1 VWAGVDVGGRRKGF
15 HVALVDAALHVA
27 FHRARNVQECLD
39 VVRHDEIVGVDAPPG
54 WAEPGA
60 SSRAGE
66 RAFARA
72 RVCGIRFTPDEAT
85 AARRTDHYYEW
96 VDHGIEL
103 WAALRDAGLRSV
115 EVFPTASW
123 TRWLGGRGS
132 RSRAAWSRDGL
143 AQLAATVG
151 GLDGVR
157 DQDTRDAVAAAL
169 TARQWAVAP
178 ASVESFDG
186 LVVPLPETLGAALV
200 P

>member
-1 VWAGVDVGGRRKGF
+1 MWAGVDVGGRRKGF
-15 HVALVDAALHVA
+15 HVAVVDARLHVTTA
-27 FHRARNVQECLD
+27 RAGDAQGCLEL
-39 VVRHDEIVGVDAPPG
+39 VRHAAAVGVDAPPG
-54 WAEPGA
+54 WAEPGE

-85 AARRTDHYYEW
+85 AAQRTDRYYEW
-96 VDHGIEL
+96 VEHGIEL
-103 WAALRDAGLRSV
+103 WAALRGAGVRPV

-123 TRWLGGRGS
+123 SRWLGGRAS
-132 RSRAAWSRDGL
+132 QSRAAWSRDGL
-143 AQLAATVG
+143 AQLAATIG
-151 GLDGVR
+151 GVEQVR

-169 TARQWAVAP
+169 TARQSDVAP

-186 LVVPLPETLGAALV
+186 LVVPRPGTLDAALG